1 MKNMTSFP
9 WQVLQINNILVT
21 FSLLSIYRSKFL
33 TWQFFLVKEKL
44 ARQIFLDKENLST
57 IPHLHEQFFLVKENL
72 SRKNCSCKWGLREKK
87 KSSQFWR
94 LKIFRNFFWSENIL
108 QLKFPVRL
116 HDLRA
121 CSHGGGGPRV
131 GEVPRLGGVTN
142 LSIQFLFYFLTV
154 FTREVGYLNEA
165 GCSVSRAG

>member
-21 FSLLSIYRSKFL
+21 FSLLSIYTSKFL

-72 SRKNCSCKWGLREKK
+72 SRKNCWCKWGLKPHLHEQYWQISIIWHFPPKRHYINYPKRHLSFVPTVEASIQLMRKK
-87 KSSQFWR
+87 FKWVRQMLPSQFATPC
-94 LKIFRNFFWSENIL
+94 IL
-108 QLKFPVRL
+108 PTP
-116 HDLRA
+116 
-121 CSHGGGGPRV
+121 S
-131 GEVPRLGGVTN
+131 
-142 LSIQFLFYFLTV
+142 
-154 FTREVGYLNEA
+154 
-165 GCSVSRAG
+165 

>member
-21 FSLLSIYRSKFL
+21 FSLLSIYTSKFL

-72 SRKNCSCKWGLREKK
+72 SRKNCSCKWGLKGLCGSEKTVAYSRTLAQL
-87 KSSQFWR
+87 SSETMVFRYGPVRCSKFVIAIPLLWTPWNSHFWR
-94 LKIFRNFFWSENIL
+94 PFKSKVILFW
-108 QLKFPVRL
+108 QV
-116 HDLRA
+116 
-121 CSHGGGGPRV
+121 CS
-131 GEVPRLGGVTN
+131 
-142 LSIQFLFYFLTV
+142 I
-154 FTREVGYLNEA
+154 
-165 GCSVSRAG
+165 